1 MTTLDREKSNGVEM
15 LLLVQLELDIGI
27 LSSGCTRILK
37 VGEMMKR
44 KIQWG
49 GNDAASAARAGHR
62 DIVKWLYENT
72 ESRRNDEGTMT
83 AAVGSGKIEL
93 VEWLQEKFD
102 QGSYEGVQEAV
113 AKGHFEMV
121 KWMYENE
128 SYDDEIGVG
137 TLLKAA
143 ENGPLAIVKWIV
155 ENDEEYCTKDSGDNE
170 DDGFVFVSAGTL
182 LKAAEN
188 GHLDIVKWIVENDEE
203 YCAKDSGDNED
214 DGFVFGMVY
223 PVTSLGGEASLSIH
237 TAATHGHTE
246 VAKYLYE
253 HTARPNNEEEAERAE
268 RREYRTLKLMS
279 RQLDKFDAEQ
289 IPIDTIHSAAL
300 KGHLDVV
307 KWMYSEFAIKRGKEL
322 FGFTTWRKICT
333 LAFWMRQQGVGIWRS
348 YCICM
353 I

>member
-1 MTTLDREKSNGVEM
+1 
-15 LLLVQLELDIGI
+15 
-27 LSSGCTRILK
+27 
-37 VGEMMKR
+37 
-44 KIQWG
+44 
-49 GNDAASAARAGHR
+49 

-128 SYDDEIGVG
+128 SYDDEIG
-137 TLLKAA
+137 
-143 ENGPLAIVKWIV
+143 
-155 ENDEEYCTKDSGDNE
+155 
-170 DDGFVFVSAGTL
+170 AGTL

-223 PVTSLGGEASLSIH
+223 PVTSLGGEASPSI
-237 TAATHGHTE
+237 
-246 VAKYLYE
+246 L
-253 HTARPNNEEEAERAE
+253 
-268 RREYRTLKLMS
+268 LQLMDIQKS
-279 RQLDKFDAEQ
+279 
-289 IPIDTIHSAAL
+289 PS
-300 KGHLDVV
+300 
-307 KWMYSEFAIKRGKEL
+307 
-322 FGFTTWRKICT
+322 ICT
-333 LAFWMRQQGVGIWRS
+333 NILLDRTMRKKQNERSGVNIGH
-348 YCICM
+348 
-353 I
+353 